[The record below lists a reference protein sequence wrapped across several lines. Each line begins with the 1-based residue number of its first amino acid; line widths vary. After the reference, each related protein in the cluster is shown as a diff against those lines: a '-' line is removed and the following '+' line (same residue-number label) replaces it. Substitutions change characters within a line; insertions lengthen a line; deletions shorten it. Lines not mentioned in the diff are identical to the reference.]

1 MLFYRVALP
10 LSSRTLRFVSGLIR
24 VHRKE
29 LGSVWPKLDPGQQAN
44 TPGTG

>member
-1 MLFYRVALP
+1 M
-10 LSSRTLRFVSGLIR
+10 SGLIR